1 MESRVRLR
9 SMAARFEKFSRK
21 ILKPV
26 VSYGR
31 GVRNPMR
38 NLLTGLDVG
47 TSKVCALVGEALPDG
62 QLATLGY
69 GVAPCTGLRKGVVV
83 NIEATVDSIKS
94 AVEEA
99 EKTSGA
105 RIGSVVVGVA
115 GPHIRGLNSHGI
127 VAVRGGEVGARDVDR
142 VIDAAR
148 AVAIPLD
155 RQVLHILPQ
164 QFAVD
169 EQEGVREPLG
179 MAGVRLEAR
188 IHIVTAAQSYGLN
201 LTKCCERAG
210 VTPSEMV
217 FQPLAS
223 ADAALFPEERELGVA
238 LIDIGGGTTDIIV
251 FHGGAVM
258 HPAVLP
264 IGGNH
269 LTSDIAAG
277 LRTPIS
283 DAERLKIAYGIA
295 TNLIVRRDEMIQVP
309 GVGGREPRVIARRM
323 LGKIIEPRMEEI
335 FAMVQRELMRSGVAD
350 GLASGIVLVG
360 GTSLLE
366 GTQELAERIFGVP
379 VRRGLPINLK
389 GLPEELM
396 KPMFTTAAGL
406 LLYQSTAR
414 GVGNGVGRNGHGRLG
429 KLRSRLSDWVRD
441 FF

>member
-1 MESRVRLR
+1 
-9 SMAARFEKFSRK
+9 
-21 ILKPV
+21 
-26 VSYGR
+26 
-31 GVRNPMR
+31 MR
-38 NLLTGLDVG
+38 NLLTGLDIG
-47 TSKVCALVGEALPDG
+47 TSKVCALVGEALDDG
-62 QLATLGY
+62 QLTVLGY

-83 NIEATVDSIKS
+83 NIEATVEAIKF

-99 EKTSGA
+99 ERSSGA
-105 RIGSVVVGVA
+105 RVGAAVVGVA
-115 GPHIRGLNSHGI
+115 DPHIRGLNSHGI

-155 RQVLHILPQ
+155 RLVLHILPQ

-188 IHIVTAAQSYGLN
+188 IHIVTAAQSYGAN

-210 VTPSEMV
+210 ITPAEMV

-258 HPAVLP
+258 HTAVLP

-269 LTSDIAAG
+269 LTSDVAAG
-277 LRTPIS
+277 VRTPIS
-283 DAERLKIAYGIA
+283 EAERLKVNYGVA
-295 TNLIVRRDEMIQVP
+295 TNQVVRRDEMVQVP
-309 GVGGREPRVIARRM
+309 GVGGREPRQIARRL
-323 LGKIIEPRMEEI
+323 LGEIIEPRMEEI
-335 FAMVQRELMRSGVAD
+335 FSMVQRELVRSGVAD
-350 GLASGIVLVG
+350 NLASGVVLVG

-366 GTQELAERIFGVP
+366 GTQELAERMFGLP

-389 GLPEELM
+389 GMPEELM
-396 KPMFTTAAGL
+396 KPMYTTVAGL
-406 LLYQSTAR
+406 LLYQSASR
-414 GVGNGVGRNGHGRLG
+414 GIGNGVGRVSRFGR
-429 KLRSRLSDWVRD
+429 LRSRLTDWVRD